1 VAAPRD
7 IAGRRYA
14 TAILEIAR
22 ADGDL
27 DGWLGAVEA
36 LEGLT
41 GPSGYVEA
49 LQGDGMTDANFQ
61 EIVRRVYPEVTAKQL
76 NLFRLLRRKSRMSL
90 GPSIAAFF
98 REMVDQERGVVR
110 ASVTS
115 AVELDEGRRASL
127 LQRLREETGHDVVLE
142 ERIDPEVLGGLVV
155 RIGDRMLDGSARSR
169 LRALRSRLEQVSIA

>member
-1 VAAPRD
+1 
-7 IAGRRYA
+7 
-14 TAILEIAR
+14 
-22 ADGDL
+22 
-27 DGWLGAVEA
+27 
-36 LEGLT
+36 
-41 GPSGYVEA
+41 
-49 LQGDGMTDANFQ
+49 
-61 EIVRRVYPEVTAKQL
+61 
-76 NLFRLLRRKSRMSL
+76 MSL